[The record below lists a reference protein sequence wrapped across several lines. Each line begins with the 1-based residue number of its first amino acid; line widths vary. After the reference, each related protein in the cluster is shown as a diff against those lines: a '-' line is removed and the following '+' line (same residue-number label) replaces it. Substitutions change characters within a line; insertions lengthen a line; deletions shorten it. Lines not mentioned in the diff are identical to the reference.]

1 MPLSPPHAL
10 LKNSPI
16 GLHLSGATVAITRAC
31 GAFILKSFN
40 IINVLCKN
48 TVKSAAI
55 FYCTSVMGILHGFL
69 FVFPESNLYNAAR
82 LAGRVSFEVIF
93 K

>member
-1 MPLSPPHAL
+1 MR
-10 LKNSPI
+10 
-16 GLHLSGATVAITRAC
+16 LHLSGAAILKARTC
-31 GAFILKSFN
+31 GAFIIKSFN

-48 TVKSAAI
+48 IVKSAAI
-55 FYCTSVMGILHGFL
+55 FYCAGLVGILRGFL

-82 LAGRVSFEVIF
+82 LAGRVSFKVIF